1 MKTILAVPAVLL
13 LAACAVQETVGESQL
28 EKPRA
33 AASALFKALGGEL
46 KSAMEKGGPAEAIN
60 VCNMKAPVITAKI
73 SSEQGMQVARTSL
86 KLRNPN
92 SKPDAWEEQ
101 VLREFEQRKAAG
113 EDPAKLEAAKIDQQ
127 DGQKTLR
134 YMKAIA
140 IPADAPCLKC
150 HGEKLDP
157 ALQTKLKSLYPTDQ
171 ATGYKTGDI
180 RGAFTIRQKL

>member
-1 MKTILAVPAVLL
+1 MKIMLAAPAVLL
-13 LAACAVQETVGESQL
+13 LAACATQEPVSESQL

-46 KSAMEKGGPAEAIN
+46 KTAMEKGGPAEAVN
-60 VCNMKAPVITAKI
+60 VCNTKAPVIAAQI
-73 SSEQGMQVARTSL
+73 SASQGMQVARTSL

-92 SKPDAWEEQ
+92 NKPDAWEEQ

-113 EDPAKLEAAKIDQQ
+113 EDPAKIEAAKIEDQG
-127 DGQKTLR
+127 GQKTLR

-150 HGEKLDP
+150 HGDKLDP
-157 ALQTKLKSLYPTDQ
+157 ALQAKLKAFYPTDQ